1 MRTDITTGS
10 HSRTSI
16 AMQISSCR
24 LRAWLAIA
32 GLLAFARSSDGQTG
46 ATGTIEGRVS
56 NSRNAEYLEKA
67 RISVVG
73 AGLETLTDTGGHY
86 RITNVPAGTAT
97 VKAFFTG
104 LEVQT

>member
-1 MRTDITTGS
+1 
-10 HSRTSI
+10 
-16 AMQISSCR
+16 MQISSCR